1 MTDWGILDRDY
12 SVSVNVSANFYALHK
27 IIHRVSHQI
36 VNNLLDIRSVPRLNL
51 FRIQKIVLKT
61 SLLGTLDK
69 CKTIWKQLNSLR
81 EVGDDAYLDFTDAL
95 YGSEG
100 DLWLNAEKNYEGQTF
115 TWPFALWASPGNRD
129 PTPKQGV
136 WFCYKTNVKMS
147 FFPTVWDLSPT
158 STSWTGST
166 SSSFTSKSSCS
177 TALSL
182 FLITLVVSVFL
193 KWFLYSSSIC
203 SYPPK
208 RWQHLRFRAFLKA
221 GICHHIHRKQS
232 MMKITTTRT
241 GSKMYSFQLT
251 NFEPEIKKGLN

>member
-1 MTDWGILDRDY
+1 MHRHGRITNSVKYVREWLRMTLQWKTWTPKM
-12 SVSVNVSANFYALHK
+12 VPFK
-27 IIHRVSHQI
+27 CI
-36 VNNLLDIRSVPRLNL
+36 VA
-51 FRIQKIVLKT
+51 RI
-61 SLLGTLDK
+61 K
-69 CKTIWKQLNSLR
+69 CKWRFFIETCSLP
-81 EVGDDAYLDFTDAL
+81 TC
-95 YGSEG
+95 
-100 DLWLNAEKNYEGQTF
+100 
-115 TWPFALWASPGNRD
+115 NRD

-182 FLITLVVSVFL
+182 FLITLVVFVFL

-232 MMKITTTRT
+232 MMTITPTA
-241 GSKMYSFQLT
+241 GSKMYSFQFN
-251 NFEPEIKKGLN
+251 NFEPEIKKRP